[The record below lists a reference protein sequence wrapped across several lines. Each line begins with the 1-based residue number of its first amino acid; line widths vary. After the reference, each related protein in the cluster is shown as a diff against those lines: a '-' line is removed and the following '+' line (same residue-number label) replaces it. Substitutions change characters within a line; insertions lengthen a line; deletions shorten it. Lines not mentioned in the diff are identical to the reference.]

1 MALLEWLE
9 WRDGEGMTKRTRRE
23 FLAGAGVVLGGSVV
37 GPRVWGAARGL
48 SDAGAQAVRGSAASA
63 APLRGLMVDAGRVPE
78 KMEYYRRVVEF
89 CAEWEMNALHFRL
102 ADDQGSALR
111 FASAPGLVTH
121 RNAFSPDEMHGLA
134 EFGRSHGVDVIP
146 ELESFGHTGFIT
158 RSAKYRHLADESANG
173 AFTGNGE
180 FTGVIPVSAETLE
193 LFARLYAEVA
203 EIFLSPYMHTG
214 CDEVNWGGSA
224 ESRAALKKQSR
235 AQIWAEY
242 LNKLNGLVRGH
253 GKQMIV
259 WGDFVL
265 HKEPEILPQL
275 AKNIVIMD
283 WQYSENS
290 SAKAAE
296 ALARVKANGSK
307 GIGAPALICYKWGP
321 RAGREQLRNI
331 DAFAEA
337 YLGNGSSAADAGSLG
352 MVLTNWVPSRYVQRS
367 IWDGFAYAA
376 VAMRQGTVVA
386 QTSGL
391 QRFVERHYGARWSD
405 DWEEAMALMYDDAPY
420 MEDGETK
427 EWMGIRLRV
436 PWSGDAELKAALAGG
451 VGRNPYIRLRKLLAE
466 LAPTVQKNGDDFA
479 AFALSVEAME
489 QVVTRVNAV
498 ADAAQLGGMDLAAA
512 SGLIE
517 QIAAQDA
524 AMVKKLTADWDEGR
538 PANAEAKTELLA
550 ELHPKD
556 ELLYSWGKAAAYS
569 AELAKQP
576 HRFYGMVTGPR

>member
-1 MALLEWLE
+1 MK
-9 WRDGEGMTKRTRRE
+9 KRTRRE
-23 FLAGAGVVLGGSVV
+23 FLAEAGVVLGGSVV
-37 GPRVWGAARGL
+37 APRVWGATDPTRRAESARRMGHP
-48 SDAGAQAVRGSAASA
+48 DAGAGA
-63 APLRGLMVDAGRVPE
+63 APIRGLMVDAGRVPE

-89 CAEWEMNALHFRL
+89 CAEWELNALHFRL
-102 ADDQGSALR
+102 ADDQGSALK
-111 FASAPGLVTH
+111 FATVPGLVTH
-121 RNAFSPDEMHGLA
+121 RNAFAPEAMRGLA
-134 EFGRSHGVDVIP
+134 EYGRSHGVDVIP
-146 ELESFGHTGFIT
+146 ELESFGHTGYIT
-158 RSAKYRHLADESANG
+158 RSAKYAHLADESPDGTA
-173 AFTGNGE
+173 E
-180 FTGVIPVSAETLE
+180 FTGVIPVSRETLA

-203 EIFLSPYMHTG
+203 EIFLSPYLHTG

-224 ESRAALKKQSR
+224 ESRAALEKQSR

-290 SAKAAE
+290 SAKVAE
-296 ALARVKANGSK
+296 ALARVQANGSM

-331 DAFAEA
+331 DAFAEV
-337 YLGNGSSAADAGSLG
+337 YLEAGSAGSGSSGAAADTSGSLG

-376 VAMRQGTVVA
+376 VAMRQGTEVA

-405 DWEEAMALMYDDAPY
+405 GWDEAMALMYDDAPY
-420 MEDGETK
+420 MEDRETRD
-427 EWMGIRLRV
+427 WMGIRLRV
-436 PWSGDAELKAALAGG
+436 PWSTDAELKAALKGG
-451 VGRNPYIRLRKLLAE
+451 AGRNPYIRLRKLLKG
-466 LAPTVQKNGDDFA
+466 LGPTVQKNADDFA
-479 AFALSVEAME
+479 AFVLSVEAME
-489 QVVTRVNAV
+489 AAVTRVNAV
-498 ADAAQLGGMDLAAA
+498 VEPAQIGGMDEAAA
-512 SGLIE
+512 AGLIA

-538 PANAEAKTELLA
+538 PADAAAKRELLA

-556 ELLYSWGKAAAYS
+556 ELLYSWAKAAAYS
-569 AELAKQP
+569 AALAKEP
-576 HRFYGMVTGPR
+576 RRFYGMVTGVR

>member
-1 MALLEWLE
+1 MK
-9 WRDGEGMTKRTRRE
+9 KRTRRE
-23 FLAGAGVVLGGSVV
+23 FLAEAGVVLGGMVV
-37 GPRVWGAARGL
+37 VPGAPDGTRGFTAQKVLGKLGACGPD
-48 SDAGAQAVRGSAASA
+48 SGSRAT
-63 APLRGLMVDAGRVPE
+63 PLRGLMVDAGRVPE

-89 CAEWEMNALHFRL
+89 CAEWKMNALHFRL
-102 ADDQGSALR
+102 ADDQGSALK
-111 FASAPGLVTH
+111 FATVPGLVTH
-121 RNAFSPDEMHGLA
+121 RNAFTPEEMRGLA
-134 EFGRSHGVDVIP
+134 EYGRSQGVDVIP
-146 ELESFGHTGFIT
+146 ELESFGHTGYIT
-158 RSAKYRHLADESANG
+158 RSAKYAHLADESPDGTA
-173 AFTGNGE
+173 E
-180 FTGVIPVSAETLE
+180 FTGVIPVSKETLA
-193 LFARLYAEVA
+193 LFAKLYAEMA
-203 EIFLSPYMHTG
+203 AIFSSPYLHTG

-224 ESRAALKKQSR
+224 ESQAALKKQTR

-242 LNKLNGLVRGH
+242 LNKLNGLVRAR

-275 AKNIVIMD
+275 KKNIVIMD

-290 SAKAAE
+290 SEKVAE
-296 ALARVKANGSK
+296 ALDRVRANGSQ

-337 YLGNGSSAADAGSLG
+337 YLSEGKAGLSAAPGSLG

-376 VAMRQGTVVA
+376 VAMRQGTAVA

-405 DWEEAMALMYDDAPY
+405 DWDEAMALMYDDAPY
-420 MEDGETK
+420 MPDRETK
-427 EWMGIRLRV
+427 EWMGIRLVV
-436 PWSGDAELKAALAGG
+436 PWSTDAELKAGVKGG
-451 VGRNPYIRLRKLLAE
+451 VGGNPYIRLRKLLGE
-466 LAPTVQKNGDDFA
+466 LEPTVQKNRDDFA

-489 QVVTRVNAV
+489 MAVARVNAV
-498 ADAAQLGGMDLAAA
+498 VEPAQIGGMDEAAA
-512 SGLIE
+512 AGLIA
-517 QIAAQDA
+517 QIAEQDA

-538 PANAEAKTELLA
+538 PEDAAAKTELLA

-556 ELLYSWGKAAAYS
+556 ELLYSWGKAAAYT
-569 AELAKQP
+569 AELEKDP
-576 HRFYGMVTGPR
+576 GRFYKVMMQARVS

>member
-1 MALLEWLE
+1 MK
-9 WRDGEGMTKRTRRE
+9 KRTRRE
-23 FLAGAGVVLGGSVV
+23 FLAEASVVLGGSVV
-37 GPRVWGAARGL
+37 APKLWGAARAENDPTLRAESARRVGHPDADA
-48 SDAGAQAVRGSAASA
+48 DAGAGA
-63 APLRGLMVDAGRVPE
+63 APIRGLMVDAGRVPE

-89 CAEWEMNALHFRL
+89 CAEWELNALHFRL
-102 ADDQGSALR
+102 ADDQGSALK
-111 FASAPGLVTH
+111 FATVAGLVTH
-121 RNAFSPDEMHGLA
+121 RNAFTPEAMRGLA
-134 EFGRSHGVDVIP
+134 EYGRSHGVDVIP
-146 ELESFGHTGFIT
+146 ELESFGHTGYIT
-158 RSAKYRHLADESANG
+158 RSAKYAHLADESPEGTA
-173 AFTGNGE
+173 E
-180 FTGVIPVSAETLE
+180 FTGVIPVSGETLA

-203 EIFLSPYMHTG
+203 EIFLSPYLHTG

-224 ESRAALKKQSR
+224 ASRAALKKQSR

-242 LNKLNGLVRGH
+242 LNKLNGMVRSH
-253 GKQMIV
+253 GRQMIV

-290 SAKAAE
+290 SAKVAA
-296 ALARVKANGSK
+296 ALERVKANGSM

-337 YLGNGSSAADAGSLG
+337 YLEAGGAGAGASGSLG

-376 VAMRQGTVVA
+376 VAMRQGTEVA

-405 DWEEAMALMYDDAPY
+405 DWDEAMALMYDEAPY
-420 MEDGETK
+420 MEDRETRD
-427 EWMGIRLRV
+427 WMGMPLTV
-436 PWSGDAELKAALAGG
+436 PWSADAELETALKGG
-451 VGRNPYIRLRKLLAE
+451 VRRNPYIRLRKLLKE
-466 LAPTVQKNGDDFA
+466 LEPTVQKNADDFA

-489 QVVTRVNAV
+489 AAVTRVNAV
-498 ADAAQLGGMDLAAA
+498 VEPAQIGGMDEPAAA
-512 SGLIE
+512 GLIA

-538 PANAEAKTELLA
+538 PADAAAKTELLA

-569 AELAKQP
+569 AALAKDP
-576 HRFYGMVTGPR
+576 RKFYGMVTGVR

>member
-1 MALLEWLE
+1 
-9 WRDGEGMTKRTRRE
+9 MTERTRRE
-23 FLAGAGVVLGGSVV
+23 FLAGAGVVLGGSVL
-37 GPRVWGAARGL
+37 GPKVWGAARGL
-48 SDAGAQAVRGSAASA
+48 PGGGSAASV

-102 ADDQGSALR
+102 ADDQGSALK

-121 RNAFSPDEMHGLA
+121 KGAFTPDAMHGLA

-146 ELESFGHTGFIT
+146 ELESFGHTGYIT
-158 RSAKYRHLADESANG
+158 RSARWAHLADESADG

-193 LFARLYAEVA
+193 LFAKLYAEVA
-203 EIFLSPYMHTG
+203 EIFPSRYLHGG

-224 ESRAALKKQSR
+224 ESQAALKKQTR

-242 LNKLNGLVRGH
+242 LNKLNGLVERH

-265 HKEPEILPQL
+265 HKEPQILPQL
-275 AKNIVIMD
+275 KKNIVIMD

-290 SAKAAE
+290 SAKVAE
-296 ALARVKANGSK
+296 GLERVRANGSM

-337 YLGNGSSAADAGSLG
+337 YLPEGKLGEGSGSLG

-376 VAMRQGTVVA
+376 VAMRQGTAVA

-391 QRFVERHYGARWSD
+391 QRFVERHYGTTWSAEWD
-405 DWEEAMALMYDDAPY
+405 EAMALIYDDAPY

-427 EWMGIRLRV
+427 DWMGIRLRV
-436 PWSGDAELKAALAGG
+436 PWSGDAELKAALKGG
-451 VGRNPYIRLRKLLAE
+451 VGRNPYIRLQKLLAE
-466 LAPTVQKNGDDFA
+466 LEPTVQKNGDDFA
-479 AFALSVEAME
+479 AFVLSVEAMG
-489 QVVTRVNAV
+489 QAVDRVNAV
-498 ADAAQLGGMDLAAA
+498 VEAAQIGGMDEAAA
-512 SGLIE
+512 SGLIA

-524 AMVKKLTADWDEGR
+524 AMVKKLTVDWDEGR
-538 PANAEAKTELLA
+538 PADAKAKTELLA

-556 ELLYSWGKAAAYS
+556 ELLYGWGEAAAYS
-569 AELAKQP
+569 AELAHDP
-576 HRFYGMVTGPR
+576 RRFYGIVTGVR